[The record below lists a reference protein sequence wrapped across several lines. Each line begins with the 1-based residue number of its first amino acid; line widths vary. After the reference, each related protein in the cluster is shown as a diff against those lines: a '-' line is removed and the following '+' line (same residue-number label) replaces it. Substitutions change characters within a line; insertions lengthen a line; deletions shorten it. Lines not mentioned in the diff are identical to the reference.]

1 MWGKHCYRFSDINF
15 EENAKEGVAIDW
27 PIRYKDI
34 KPWYDYVEAFAGIS
48 GQKENSKST
57 PNGIYQ
63 PPFEL
68 NCVEQV
74 ARDAVMKAFNGAR
87 IISPGRVAHI
97 TNKGGHNGRGTCLT
111 RNRCIR
117 GCPYG
122 AYFSSNAATIPPAE
136 ATGNLT
142 IRPHSC
148 LLYTSD
154 AADE

>member
-1 MWGKHCYRFSDINF
+1 MWGKHCYRFSDTNF
-15 EENAKEGVAIDW
+15 EENLKEGVAIDW
-27 PIRYKDI
+27 PIRYNDI
-34 KPWYDYVEAFAGIS
+34 KPWYDYVETFAGIS

-97 TNKGGHNGRGTCLT
+97 TKQGGHNGRGTCLT
-111 RNRCIR
+111 RNLSLIH
-117 GCPYG
+117 
-122 AYFSSNAATIPPAE
+122 I
-136 ATGNLT
+136 
-142 IRPHSC
+142 
-148 LLYTSD
+148 
-154 AADE
+154 